1 MFIITFNFSENV
13 CYYFM
18 VGFHWSLY
26 SDTLFIWYGE
36 KQTPNNNY
44 LLELISKE
52 YQEFKRRILTNE
64 KNFPKTI
71 SQSEFNYGMF
81 TNLPKIIIA
90 YNFSPSSFKLR
101 SGILPLLTK

>member
-1 MFIITFNFSENV
+1 MI
-13 CYYFM
+13 
-18 VGFHWSLY
+18 GFHWSSY

-36 KQTPNNNY
+36 KQTPNSKY

-52 YQEFKRRILTNE
+52 DQKFKRRILTNE

-71 SQSEFNYGMF
+71 SQWEFDYGMF

-90 YNFSPSSFKLR
+90 YNFPGVYLNSDEVSYLSWRNKYPNLNANS
-101 SGILPLLTK
+101 